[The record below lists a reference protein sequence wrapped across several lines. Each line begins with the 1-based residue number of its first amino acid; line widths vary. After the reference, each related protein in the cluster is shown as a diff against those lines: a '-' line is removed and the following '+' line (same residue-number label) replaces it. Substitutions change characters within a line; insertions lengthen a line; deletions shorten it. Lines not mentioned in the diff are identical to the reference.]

1 MTYRHIF
8 LVLLLACP
16 PAAIAS
22 DGPMAHLFG
31 YRPAPGQAQ
40 RFEDGY
46 FEHLAWHRAHR
57 DPLPWYAWTV
67 ADGPRAGLFIDGTF
81 DIPLDGL
88 DKRPDPAGDA
98 ADAQRTFLPYGT
110 PSLRETWR
118 RVSPASTSP
127 LAHPERPL
135 RIVIY
140 TLKPG
145 MAARF
150 DVLVADM
157 ARVAPPPQ
165 PMAWFAPVSGTA
177 LNKRVLMVSMKDGA
191 DELPAIDLESRID
204 AAVEATSRQA
214 WRGTLAAAI
223 VSVDAETWQ
232 PKPKLM
238 LINRSIEAMSE

>member
-8 LVLLLACP
+8 LALLLACP

-22 DGPMAHLFG
+22 DAPMAHLFG

-46 FEHLAWHRAHR
+46 LEHLAWHRAHR

-157 ARVAPPPQ
+157 ARVAPSPQ

-177 LNKRVLMVSMKDGA
+177 LNRRMLMVSMKDGT

-204 AAVEATSRQA
+204 ALGNTRDA
-214 WRGTLAAAI
+214 WRAALAETVTGTE
-223 VSVDAETWQ
+223 AETWQ
-232 PKPKLM
+232 PKIRLM
-238 LINRSIEAMSE
+238 LVSDAKHPDRE